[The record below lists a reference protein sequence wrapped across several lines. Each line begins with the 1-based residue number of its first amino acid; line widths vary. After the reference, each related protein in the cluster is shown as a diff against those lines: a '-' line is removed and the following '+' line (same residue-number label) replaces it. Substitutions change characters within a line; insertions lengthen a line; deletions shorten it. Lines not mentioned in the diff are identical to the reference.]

1 MNFLVIEDDE
11 LSRINLSYLLKEFGN
26 VQEVDC
32 SEGALEIL
40 NKKQFDLA
48 FIDLDLEKD
57 LAGLELISEIKKRGI
72 YPVVLSGREEDECI
86 EKAYK
91 NGCEDFLGKP
101 IYKHSIKLILQK
113 FNFKKN
119 YNKINKLL
127 LDNFVTQD
135 KVIASYLE
143 NIDEIIISEL
153 PIFITGPTGTGKT
166 QLARLIH
173 KIIFNTEEG
182 FIHLNCAE
190 IPENLIESEL
200 FGYEKGAFTGADKR
214 VKGKLQLA
222 NNGTLFLDEILT
234 MPLKTQKKLLK
245 AIEEKRFY
253 PLGSEIEIKSNFR
266 IISATCENI
275 EEKIE
280 KEEFRQDFLQ
290 RISGTKIHLSSLCER
305 SDDIPLL
312 IKHFQKESYRRVVF
326 EKSALDLLLHYKW
339 PGNIREL
346 KRVVGLLQSK
356 SAGLVK
362 ESDVSFLLDLKDNEQ
377 FTEINTKDGFENY
390 IKDVESRGLKAVVS
404 NFESSLVNYFYK
416 KNEKKV
422 RATLKELNISSN
434 VFYKI
439 VKRSEES

>member
-1 MNFLVIEDDE
+1 
-11 LSRINLSYLLKEFGN
+11 
-26 VQEVDC
+26 
-32 SEGALEIL
+32 
-40 NKKQFDLA
+40 
-48 FIDLDLEKD
+48 
-57 LAGLELISEIKKRGI
+57 
-72 YPVVLSGREEDECI
+72 
-86 EKAYK
+86 
-91 NGCEDFLGKP
+91 
-101 IYKHSIKLILQK
+101 
-113 FNFKKN
+113 
-119 YNKINKLL
+119 
-127 LDNFVTQD
+127 
-135 KVIASYLE
+135 
-143 NIDEIIISEL
+143 
-153 PIFITGPTGTGKT
+153 
-166 QLARLIH
+166 
-173 KIIFNTEEG
+173 
-182 FIHLNCAE
+182 
-190 IPENLIESEL
+190 
-200 FGYEKGAFTGADKR
+200 
-214 VKGKLQLA
+214 
-222 NNGTLFLDEILT
+222 